1 MAKSEKRASFL
12 EAFPIMLAI
21 IMGGALFLRLYHL
34 TAESFW
40 FDEAYSVVFSERP
53 LWDFSPFR
61 LEGPPFTDRNLYHLL
76 LHFWLLLGREDL
88 TIRLLSVLIGGS
100 SVAGIYLL
108 ARELFDKRVGLWSA
122 ALLAISPL
130 HVWYSQEVRMYGLV
144 TALSLFSAYFVLR
157 GIRGGR
163 IADWI
168 GYILCAVAGLYTHT
182 FAAFVILSQGVYVL
196 YLLRTRQTSKRR
208 FWSWLGVEAVVGI
221 LALPLLWGLVNQQQ
235 QGWWAWIDVR
245 YGSTGLR
252 DLLDTLIAFGFGT
265 TFGGGRV
272 WIWGGALAA
281 AIAILMGIASVKVSR
296 EGIVLH
302 FPFDEEVIFCL
313 LYLLVPLGMV
323 FVISQV
329 RNMYVLRYL
338 LPFLPPF
345 VILMGRGVSR
355 VKPLP
360 WRMILAGVIF
370 LVSARSLQTMYQKQ
384 HKEDWR
390 GLAHYLDASVGTNDL
405 IFVVDADAVVP
416 LRHYY
421 ERDTEMRL
429 VWRGLTDEGELDAL
443 AEEAAAG
450 YDNVW
455 LVFSHTLNR
464 GMETALDARH
474 DLARVGEE
482 HFAGSVD
489 LVIYRAEKIKG

>member
-1 MAKSEKRASFL
+1 MAKSEKRASSL
-12 EAFPIMLAI
+12 EVFPLVPALIA
-21 IMGGALFLRLYHL
+21 GGALFLRLYRL

-40 FDEAYSVVFSERP
+40 FDEAYSVAFAARP

-76 LHFWLLLGREDL
+76 LHFWLWLGREDL
-88 TIRLLSVLIGGS
+88 TIRLLSVLIGAC
-100 SVAGIYLL
+100 SVAGVYLL
-108 ARELFDKRVGLWSA
+108 AWELFDKRVGLWSA
-122 ALLAISPL
+122 ALLALSPL
-130 HVWYSQEVRMYGLV
+130 HIWYSQEVRMYGLV
-144 TALSLFSAYFVLR
+144 TAFSLFSSYFFLR
-157 GIRGGR
+157 GIRRGR
-163 IADWI
+163 IGDWI
-168 GYILCAVAGLYTHT
+168 AYILCAVAGLYTHT

-196 YLLRTRQTSKRR
+196 YLLGTRQISKRR
-208 FWSWLGVEAVVGI
+208 FWSWLGVEAVAGV

-252 DLLDTLIAFGFGT
+252 DLLDTFVAFSFGT
-265 TFGGGRV
+265 TFGGGRA
-272 WIWGGALAA
+272 WIWGGTLAA
-281 AIAILMGIASVKVSR
+281 AIAILMGIASLKISR
-296 EGIVLH
+296 EGVVLR

-313 LYLLVPLGMV
+313 LYLLVPLGTI

-355 VKPLP
+355 VRPLA
-360 WRMILAGVIF
+360 WRVILAGAIF

-384 HKEDWR
+384 QKEDWR
-390 GLAHYLDASVGTNDL
+390 GLAHYLEVSVGANDL
-405 IFVVDADAVVP
+405 IFVVDADAVIP

-421 ERDTEMRL
+421 QRDTEMRL
-429 VWRGLTDEGELDAL
+429 VWRGLTDEGELTAL
-443 AEEAAAG
+443 AAEAASG
-450 YDNVW
+450 YENVW

-464 GMETALDARH
+464 GMEKALNARH
-474 DLARVGEE
+474 DLVCVGEV
-482 HFAGSVD
+482 HFTGSVD
-489 LVIYRAEKIKG
+489 LVMYRAEKAKG